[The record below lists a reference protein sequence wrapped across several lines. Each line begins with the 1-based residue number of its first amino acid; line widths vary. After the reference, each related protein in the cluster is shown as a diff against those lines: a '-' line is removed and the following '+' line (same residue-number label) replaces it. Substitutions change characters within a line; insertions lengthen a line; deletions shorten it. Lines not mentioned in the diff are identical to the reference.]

1 MIARKSGSRS
11 LSAMMLPKV
20 SRSLVAC
27 NIYVSAG
34 GHPSHRDLLLG
45 LLGETQELCRLKNKT
60 AKGVDS
66 EPLNQRI
73 VLVHAFRDGP
83 YDRSS
88 FHLAGA
94 PEMVADVGSSLA
106 VRAVNALIDLE
117 TIKTENKSTGNQRH
131 PTVGLVDH
139 VSVLP
144 LDENGAD
151 SSKNEITG
159 SVARTIGESLK
170 SLGADVLYYGDAH
183 PSGKELAQVRRDSTK
198 FFEDNKSANDGAR
211 WDEMNSAGSIKTTI
225 PVGQAT
231 VGAPHRFVENFN
243 IRLRPGV
250 SKAVARTLTECVR
263 ERGGKGLPFVE
274 ALTLAYG
281 QDQYEIACNLLHPSV
296 TSAKDIEDRA
306 KDWEQQQNDGGA
318 LGLMDTA
325 YRVGTT
331 TDMCLEALQE
341 VSTAQGE
348 FAHNQQVLERLE
360 GDFLSG

>member
-1 MIARKSGSRS
+1 
-11 LSAMMLPKV
+11 MMLSKV

-34 GHPSHRDLLLG
+34 GHPNHRDFLLG
-45 LLGETQELCRLKNKT
+45 LLGETQELCRRKNKNAQAT
-60 AKGVDS
+60 
-66 EPLNQRI
+66 EPKSLDQR
-73 VLVHAFRDGP
+73 VVVVHAFRDGP

-94 PEMVADVGSSLA
+94 PDMVADVGSSLA
-106 VRAVNALIDLE
+106 ERAVKTLIDLE
-117 TIKTENKSTGNQRH
+117 TAGQNSMGSNSEQSVGKRH

-144 LDENGAD
+144 LDEKKAD
-151 SSKNEITG
+151 SGKNEITG
-159 SVARTIGESLK
+159 SVAQTIGKSLK

-198 FFEDNKSANDGAR
+198 FFEDNKPASNGGR
-211 WDEMNSAGSIKTTI
+211 WDETNSAGKNSTTI

-231 VGAPHRFVENFN
+231 VGAPHQFVENFN
-243 IRLRPGV
+243 IRLRSGV
-250 SKAVARTLTECVR
+250 PKAVARTLTECVR

-281 QDQYEIACNLLHPSV
+281 QDQYEVACNLLNPSV
-296 TSAKDIEDRA
+296 TSAGDIEDRA
-306 KDWEQQQNDGGA
+306 KAWEQQQEGGNA
-318 LGLMDTA
+318 SGLIDTA

-331 TDMCLEALQE
+331 NDMCLEALRD
-341 VSTAQGE
+341 VSSADGE
-348 FAHNQQVLERLE
+348 MAHNRRVYERLE
-360 GDFLSG
+360 GDFVSN